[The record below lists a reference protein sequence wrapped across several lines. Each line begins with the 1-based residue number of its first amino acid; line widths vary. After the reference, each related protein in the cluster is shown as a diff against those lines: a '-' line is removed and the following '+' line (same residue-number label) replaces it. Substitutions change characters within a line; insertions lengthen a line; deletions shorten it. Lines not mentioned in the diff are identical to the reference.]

1 MVQGRKGLTR
11 SQMMARVG
19 RRDTKPER
27 MVRSALH
34 RAGFRFRLCRPDLP
48 GRPDIVLPRFR
59 AVIFVHGCYWHQHP
73 GCSRATRPKS
83 NVEFWEFK
91 LARNRERDT
100 AAAAQLVASGW
111 RVLVVWECEL
121 RIADWQVRLID
132 RLRQPE
138 ASAD

>member
-1 MVQGRKGLTR
+1 MVQSAKGLTR

-27 MVRSALH
+27 MVRSAIH

-59 AVIFVHGCYWHQHP
+59 SVIFVHGCFWHQHP
-73 GCSRATRPKS
+73 GCGRATQPKS
-83 NVEFWEFK
+83 NVEFWERK

-100 AAAAQLVASGW
+100 AAAVQLRASGW
-111 RVLVVWECEL
+111 RVLIVWECEL
-121 RIADWQVRLID
+121 RIAGWQERLID

-138 ASAD
+138 ASAG